1 MNWCKNHLMIYKND
15 ERKPQIWFC
24 GGHFINDIYTGFLNP
39 IMPFIAE
46 QVRISMP
53 IATIILSCSHVFSS
67 LLQPFFG
74 FFADNMR
81 KRALIFWG
89 LICTA
94 IFISCAPAT
103 NKIWLMILC
112 IILGS
117 LGSSLFHPQSLG
129 LISKFTTSDTVKNM
143 GIFIACG
150 TLGFSVG
157 PLLSST
163 IAQYFAL
170 NKMPVL
176 SLLGIIW
183 AILMF
188 KMVPKFS
195 GVNTEQIHINFKQ
208 ALKDILSNR
217 QLNILNIIAILKSLI
232 QTSCSILLPF
242 LWKSEGYSQF
252 QIGLALFGFIFLGGI
267 SSLLSPK
274 FEKKI
279 GTENVFYISMIL
291 TFPMMIAFML
301 TYKNYPILSF
311 IIYVLMGFVT
321 MFATP
326 ITMSMAQKVLPQ
338 YKSIIG
344 GFINGFSWG
353 IIAILMSIIGF
364 IAQATSIV
372 PVLVIISAIP
382 AICSVLVKKLNIQ
395 KN

>member
-1 MNWCKNHLMIYKND
+1 MIYTNE

-53 IATIILSCSHVFSS
+53 VATIILSCSHIFSS

-81 KRALIFWG
+81 KRGLIFWG

-94 IFISCAPAT
+94 LFISFAPASK
-103 NKIWLMILC
+103 NLISMILF
-112 IILGS
+112 IMLGS

-129 LISKFTTSDTVKNM
+129 LISKFSESDVVRNM

-150 TLGFSVG
+150 TLGYSMG
-157 PLLSST
+157 PLFSSG
-163 IAQYFAL
+163 IAQYFGL
-170 NKMPVL
+170 DKMPYL
-176 SLLGIIW
+176 AILGVFW

-195 GVNTEQIHINFKQ
+195 NEKIQKPNIDFFK
-208 ALKDILSNR
+208 AVKDILSNR
-217 QLNILNIIAILKSLI
+217 KLNILNIIAMLKSLMT
-232 QTSCSILLPF
+232 TSCSILLPF
-242 LWKSEGYSQF
+242 LWKSQGYSKF
-252 QIGLALFGFIFLGGI
+252 QIGAALFCFIFLGGI
-267 SSLLSPK
+267 ASLLSPK
-274 FEKKI
+274 FEHKI
-279 GTENVFYISMIL
+279 GTANVFYFSMIT
-291 TFPMMIAFML
+291 TFPLMILFML
-301 TYKNYPILSF
+301 TYKSMPILSF
-311 IIYVLMGFVT
+311 IIFALMGFVT

-326 ITMSMAQKVLPQ
+326 ITMNLAQNVLPQ

-353 IIAILMSIIGF
+353 VVAIAMSIIGF
-364 IAQATSIV
+364 VAHATSIV
-372 PVLVIISAIP
+372 TVLVIISAIP
-382 AICSVLVKKLNIQ
+382 AICSCSVKLLFSKKLN
-395 KN
+395 

>member
-1 MNWCKNHLMIYKND
+1 MIYQKE

-53 IATIILSCSHVFSS
+53 VATIILSCSHIFSS

-74 FFADNMR
+74 FFADSMR

-94 IFISCAPAT
+94 IFISIAPAV
-103 NKIWLMILC
+103 NNLAIMILC
-112 IILGS
+112 IIFGS

-129 LISKFTTSDTVKNM
+129 LISKFSTSDTVRNM
-143 GIFIACG
+143 GIFIAFG
-150 TLGFSVG
+150 TLGFSLG

-163 IAQYFAL
+163 IAQYFGL
-170 NKMPVL
+170 DKMPFL
-176 SLLGIIW
+176 AILGIFW
-183 AILMF
+183 ALLMF

-195 GVNTEQIHINFKQ
+195 ATAEKKPELNFIK
-208 ALKDILSNR
+208 AIKDILSNR
-217 QLNILNIIAILKSLI
+217 QLNILNIIALLKSLV

-242 LWKSEGYSQF
+242 LWKSMGYSKF
-252 QIGLALFGFIFLGGI
+252 QIGLALFCFIFLGGI
-267 SSLLSPK
+267 SSLISPK
-274 FEKKI
+274 LEKKI
-279 GTENVFYISMIL
+279 GTANVFYFSMIM
-291 TFPMMIAFML
+291 TFPMMILFMI
-301 TYKNYPILSF
+301 TYKSHPTISF
-311 IIYVLMGFVT
+311 IIYALTGFVT

-353 IIAILMSIIGF
+353 IVAIAMSMIGY

-372 PVLVIISAIP
+372 PVLVVISLIP
-382 AICSVLVKKLNIQ
+382 AICSVMVKYLKTDNIQ
-395 KN
+395 

>member
-1 MNWCKNHLMIYKND
+1 MNMIYTKE

-46 QVRISMP
+46 QVKISMP
-53 IATIILSCSHVFSS
+53 LATIILSCSHIFSS

-81 KRALIFWG
+81 KRGLIFWG
-89 LICTA
+89 LIFTSL
-94 IFISCAPAT
+94 FISFAPASR
-103 NKIWLMILC
+103 NLWLMILF

-129 LISKFTTSDTVKNM
+129 LISKFSQSDVVRNM

-150 TLGFSVG
+150 TLGYSMG
-157 PLLSST
+157 PLFSSG
-163 IAQYFAL
+163 IAQYFGL
-170 NKMPVL
+170 EKMPYL
-176 SLLGIIW
+176 ALLGVCW

-195 GVNTEQIHINFKQ
+195 DEKIIKPQIDFFK

-217 QLNILNIIAILKSLI
+217 KLNILNVIAILKSLMT
-232 QTSCSILLPF
+232 TSCSILLPF
-242 LWKSEGYSQF
+242 LWKAQGYTKF
-252 QIGLALFGFIFLGGI
+252 QIGTALFFFIFLGGI
-267 SSLLSPK
+267 ASLLSPK
-274 FEKKI
+274 FEHKI
-279 GTENVFYISMIL
+279 GTANVFYFSMIT
-291 TFPMMIAFML
+291 TFPLMILFML
-301 TYKNYPILSF
+301 TYKNMPALSF
-311 IIYVLMGFVT
+311 VIFALMGFVT

-326 ITMSMAQKVLPQ
+326 ITMNLAQNVLPE

-353 IIAILMSIIGF
+353 VIAIIMSAIGF

-372 PVLVIISAIP
+372 PVLVVISAIP
-382 AICSVLVKKLNIQ
+382 VICSYSVKFLFNEK
-395 KN
+395 

>member
-1 MNWCKNHLMIYKND
+1 MIYQKE

-46 QVRISMP
+46 QVKISMP
-53 IATIILSCSHVFSS
+53 VATIILSSSHIFSS

-94 IFISCAPAT
+94 IFISIAPAI
-103 NKIWLMILC
+103 NNLAIMIIC

-129 LISKFTTSDTVKNM
+129 LISKFSTSDTVRNM
-143 GIFIACG
+143 GIFIAFG
-150 TLGFSVG
+150 TLGFSLG

-163 IAQYFAL
+163 IAQYFGL
-170 NKMPVL
+170 DKMPFLAV
-176 SLLGIIW
+176 LGIFW
-183 AILMF
+183 ALLMF

-195 GVNTEQIHINFKQ
+195 ITAEKKGELNFIK
-208 ALKDILSNR
+208 AIKDILSNK
-217 QLNILNIIAILKSLI
+217 QLNILNIIALLKSLV

-242 LWKSEGYSQF
+242 LWKSMGYSKF
-252 QIGLALFGFIFLGGI
+252 QIGLAMFCFIFLGGI
-267 SSLLSPK
+267 SSLISPK
-274 FEKKI
+274 LEKKI
-279 GTENVFYISMIL
+279 GTANVFYFSMIM
-291 TFPMMIAFML
+291 TFPMMILFMI
-301 TYKNYPILSF
+301 TYKTHPTISF
-311 IIYVLMGFVT
+311 IIYALTGFVT

-353 IIAILMSIIGF
+353 VVASAMSVSGY

-372 PVLVIISAIP
+372 PVLVVISLIP
-382 AICSVLVKKLNIQ
+382 AICSVMVKYLKTDNI
-395 KN
+395 

>member
-1 MNWCKNHLMIYKND
+1 MIYQKE

-46 QVRISMP
+46 QVKISMP
-53 IATIILSCSHVFSS
+53 VATIILSCSHIFSS

-89 LICTA
+89 LIFTA
-94 IFISCAPAT
+94 IFISIAPAV
-103 NKIWLMILC
+103 NNIFVMVVC

-129 LISKFTTSDTVKNM
+129 LISKFSISDTVRNM
-143 GIFIACG
+143 GIFIAFG
-150 TLGFSVG
+150 TLGYSVG

-163 IAQYFAL
+163 IAQYFGL
-170 NKMPVL
+170 NKMPIL
-176 SLLGIIW
+176 ATLGICW
-183 AILMF
+183 ALLMF
-188 KMVPKFS
+188 VMVPKFS
-195 GVNTEQIHINFKQ
+195 TEKEQKPHFNFIQ
-208 ALKDILSNR
+208 AIKDILSNR
-217 QLNILNIIAILKSLI
+217 QLNILNIIALLKSLI

-242 LWKSEGYSQF
+242 LWKSMGYSKF
-252 QIGLALFGFIFLGGI
+252 QIGLAMFCFIFLGGI

-274 FEKKI
+274 LEKKI
-279 GTENVFYISMIL
+279 GTANVFYFSMITTL
-291 TFPMMIAFML
+291 PMMILFML
-301 TYKNYPILSF
+301 TYKTNPVLSF
-311 IIYVLMGFVT
+311 IIYALMGFVT

-326 ITMSMAQKVLPQ
+326 ITMSMAQRVLPQ

-353 IIAILMSIIGF
+353 IVAIAMSVIGY

-372 PVLVIISAIP
+372 PVLVTISAIP
-382 AICSVLVKKLNIQ
+382 AVCSILVKHLKTEN
-395 KN
+395 